1 MNTEDRH
8 VQLHTASSRCLQPA
22 EHPPPPASK
31 YNAYTCL
38 YHIPTLTYH
47 TIACPQGF
55 ISQASLEK
63 AAAVR
68 KQGAAFVIVSGARTS
83 TVLQRLPY
91 LPAADAIIAE
101 NGEMRCLESFNPNL
115 GLRQPAN
122 CLLCLLG
129 LPFPHSFRIQL
140 TPSSHTGSES
150 LYNPEKCHCHQ
161 AHLAGTAC

>member
-22 EHPPPPASK
+22 EHPPPPASQ
-31 YNAYTCL
+31 YDAYTCP
-38 YHIPTLTYH
+38 YHIPTLSYH

-101 NGEMRCLESFNPNL
+101 NGEMRCLQSFQPQFGFEPASRLLAVPL
-115 GLRQPAN
+115 GTSLSSQ
-122 CLLCLLG
+122 
-129 LPFPHSFRIQL
+129 LPHTADSIFAHRVRIPVQ
-140 TPSSHTGSES
+140 S
-150 LYNPEKCHCHQ
+150 
-161 AHLAGTAC
+161 